1 MPVNDE
7 KGMPMDDS
15 LIRSIFNEFIRD
27 PMDSS
32 TRIMIVV
39 ALAINGR
46 MRMSDLMK
54 LTGCGKSSISNHVYR
69 LEDAGYLKTRKVSIF
84 SSPRVIVEI
93 TDKGL
98 EFYHKYVSIISKL
111 SDR

>member
-1 MPVNDE
+1 VTDGKEMHV
-7 KGMPMDDS
+7 DDS
-15 LIRSIFNEFIRD
+15 LIRSIFYEFTRD

-39 ALAINGR
+39 ALAMNGK

-98 EFYHKYVSIISKL
+98 EFYRKYVSIISKL
-111 SDR
+111 SGK